1 MVFLN
6 RRNLV
11 RAAALAVATASLV
24 GMAQA
29 QTVDEI
35 KKRGVLRVGILADLP
50 PWGFV
55 GRDGKPTGYDADVA
69 SLLGKKIGVPVEFIG
84 TTSAARTALLM
95 TGKADVLIAT
105 VGMYADRAKVVQ
117 FTKPY
122 ATMGI
127 TVIGKKALPVTKM
140 EDLGSYRVGVSRS
153 SIMDNTITAG
163 APKTATIQRFDDE
176 ATSIQALVSG
186 QVDLIGGN
194 TTYFQ
199 NINKAVPNHSF
210 EHKFYITRQ
219 YMGMATR
226 PGQKDINV
234 YLNKFIDEITD
245 SSELNAIYK
254 KYIGDDMPAL
264 AARIDGVP
272 YSVQ

>member
-1 MVFLN
+1 MTFLN
-6 RRNLV
+6 RRVLV
-11 RAAALAVATASLV
+11 GALVLTLATAGLASK
-24 GMAQA
+24 AHA
-29 QTVDEI
+29 QTTDEI
-35 KKRGVLRVGILADLP
+35 KKRGVLHVGILADLP

-69 SLLGKKIGVPVEFIG
+69 TLLGKKLGVPVEFIG

-95 TGKADVLIAT
+95 TGKVDVLIAT
-105 VGMYADRAKVVQ
+105 VGMYPDRAKVVQ

-127 TVIGKKALPVTKM
+127 TVIGKKSLPVAKM
-140 EDLGSYRVGVSRS
+140 EDLAKFRVGVSRS
-153 SIMDNTITAG
+153 SIMDNAITAG
-163 APKTATIQRFDDE
+163 APKGTTIQRFDDE

-186 QVDLIGGN
+186 QVDVIGGN
-194 TTYFQ
+194 TTMFQ
-199 NINKAVPNHSF
+199 NINKAMPNNTF

-226 PGQKDINV
+226 PGQKEINA
-234 YLNKFIDEITD
+234 YLNGFIDEIKANG
-245 SSELNAIYK
+245 ELNAIYK
-254 KYIGDDMPAL
+254 KYMDEDLPAL
-264 AARIDGVP
+264 PEKIDGVP

>member
-1 MVFLN
+1 MAFFT
-6 RRNLV
+6 RRTLL
-11 RAAALAVATASLV
+11 RAAALTLATAGLV
-24 GMAQA
+24 GMAQG
-29 QTVDEI
+29 QTIDEI

-50 PWGFV
+50 PWGFM
-55 GRDGKPTGYDADVA
+55 GRDGKPAGYDADVA
-69 SLLGKKIGVPVEFIG
+69 TLLGKKLGVPVEFIG

-105 VGMYADRAKVVQ
+105 VGMYPDRAKVVQ

-122 ATMGI
+122 ATLGI
-127 TVIGKKALPVTKM
+127 TVVGKKSLPVTKM
-140 EDLGSYRVGVSRS
+140 EDLANYRVGVSRS
-153 SIMDNTITAG
+153 SIMDNAITAG

-176 ATSIQALVSG
+176 ATSIQALISG

-226 PGQKDINV
+226 PGQKEINT
-234 YLNKFIDEITD
+234 YLNGFIDEIKANG
-245 SSELNAIYK
+245 ELNAIYK
-254 KYIGDDMPAL
+254 KHIGEDMPGMPEK
-264 AARIDGVP
+264 IDGVP
-272 YSVQ
+272 FAAM

>member
-1 MVFLN
+1 MAFLN
-6 RRNLV
+6 RRTLV
-11 RAAALAVATASLV
+11 RAAALAVVSASLV
-24 GMAQA
+24 GMAQG

-50 PWGFV
+50 PWGFI
-55 GRDGKPTGYDADVA
+55 GRDGKPAGYDADVA
-69 SLLGKKIGVPVEFIG
+69 ALLGKKMGVPVEFIG

-105 VGMYADRAKVVQ
+105 VGMYPDRAKVVQ

-122 ATMGI
+122 ATLGI
-127 TVIGKKALPVTKM
+127 TVVGKKSLPVSKM
-140 EDLGSYRVGVSRS
+140 EDLANYRVGVSRS
-153 SIMDNTITAG
+153 SIMDNAITAG
-163 APKTATIQRFDDE
+163 APKTAMIQRFDDE
-176 ATSIQALVSG
+176 ATSIQALISG

-226 PGQKDINV
+226 PGQKEINT
-234 YLNKFIDEITD
+234 YLNGFIDEIRANGV
-245 SSELNAIYK
+245 LAAIYK
-254 KYIGDDMPAL
+254 KHIGEDLPAL
-264 AARIDGVP
+264 PEKIDGVP
-272 YSVQ
+272 YSAL